1 MKKSFR
7 ILLSLLLIAA
17 VAVPFA
23 GPVLAA
29 APSDPVVTG
38 YTLPSSVRTM
48 GKGSNVPITV
58 SVKDTA
64 VTTSLIS
71 PDGEDTDNLDITRL
85 LDSFS
90 TGTIGGLKITSE
102 LGDPLCFEFVVTGA
116 VYSGT
121 GKTLRFMMGYK
132 NIPDSYNQL
141 ELTIRECVEYTDA
154 PYDPGVDVTNPMPL
168 VQISRGEMEPVHA
181 GEEFTLTV
189 TLTNTSKITGV
200 DSPVVVFSPS
210 EGLLIVDSTVS
221 KMAPNIKRGES
232 ATVSIRMKAAS
243 RIESPSQ
250 SVEVR
255 VNFQYYDG
263 NSNVNGNASE
273 TILIPAEVTGGSPE
287 TGAPLAVI
295 TRDDIEKVQAGQE
308 FTLNVNVKNT
318 GSVPLVQPVLSVTP
332 DSLLAMLD
340 PTMSRLLE
348 DIQPGATVSV
358 PIRLRARFQIS
369 SPSLSVD
376 LTLKYNYGAS
386 GQTSVSETV
395 FIPAYVN
402 SDPSISTPVHTEG
415 ATPNVIISQYSYGD
429 EAQIAAGSTFNLSM
443 EFKNTSSLFTVENIV
458 MTIGTGEGLTIS
470 SSSNTVYYPSLRAG
484 DTQSETLAITALPTA
499 KTGSAK
505 IDVSFTYEYVDNQQR
520 CKVNTTQNIAIP
532 IYQPDRFEVE
542 LPAMPES
549 VTAYEEMYVSL
560 PYVNKGKSEVSNVRA
575 ELIIPDGAVSAI
587 NPIQNLG
594 NFGSGSSGTIDFIFT
609 PQMPGQTEFTIAITY
624 EDPNAQEKTVE
635 FPVSLFVEE
644 PYYPIND
651 DPGYTEPGI
660 DEPEAG
666 RAGLPW
672 WAWAGGGVV
681 VAGAAGTAVAL
692 SRRKKHAKNALLDD
706 FEWQGD
712 EEGAAGGRG

>member
-7 ILLSLLLIAA
+7 ILLSILLIAA
-17 VAVPFA
+17 VAVPA
-23 GPVLAA
+23 AVPALAA

-38 YTLPSSVRTM
+38 YTLPSSVRSM

-64 VTTSLIS
+64 VITAAVS

-90 TGTIGGLKITSE
+90 TGKIDKIEITSE
-102 LGDPLCFEFVVTGA
+102 LGDPLCFDFVVTGA
-116 VYSGT
+116 VYSGV
-121 GKTLRFMMGYK
+121 GKELRFMMGYK

-141 ELTIRECVEYTDA
+141 DVTIKECVEYSES
-154 PYDPGVDVTNPMPL
+154 PYDPGVDVANPMPL
-168 VQISRGEMEPVHA
+168 VQISRGEMSPVRP

-189 TLTNTSKITGV
+189 TLKNTSKITGV
-200 DSPVVVFSPS
+200 ESPVVVFSPS
-210 EGLLIVDSTVS
+210 EGLMIVDSTVS
-221 KMAPNIKRGES
+221 KMAGDIKRNES
-232 ATVSIRMKAAS
+232 TTVSIRMKAAS

-250 SVEVR
+250 SVDVR

-263 NSNVNGNASE
+263 NSNVSGSATE
-273 TILIPAEVTGGSPE
+273 TILIPVEITGSTD

-295 TRDDIEKVQAGQE
+295 TRGDIAKVQAGQE
-308 FTLNVNVKNT
+308 FTLDVYVKNT

-340 PTMSRLLE
+340 PTMTRLLD
-348 DIQPGATVSV
+348 DIQPGETVTV

-376 LTLKYNYGAS
+376 LTLKYSYGSS

-395 FIPAYVN
+395 FIPSYVN
-402 SDPSISTPVHTEG
+402 SDPSISTGHTEG
-415 ATPNVIISQYSYGD
+415 ATPNVIISQYSYG
-429 EAQIAAGSTFNLSM
+429 ENAQIAAGSTFDLSM

-470 SSSNTVYYPSLRAG
+470 SSSNTMYYPSLRAG
-484 DTQSETLAITALPTA
+484 DTQSETIAITALPTA

-520 CKVNTTQNIAIP
+520 CKVSTTQNIAIP

-542 LPAMPES
+542 LPALPEYVS
-549 VTAYEEMYVSL
+549 AYEEMYISL
-560 PYVNKGKSEVSNVRA
+560 PYVNKGKSEINNVRA
-575 ELIIPDGAVSAI
+575 ELISPDGSVTSI

-594 NFGSGSSGTIDFIFT
+594 NFASGSSGTIDFIFT
-609 PQMPGQTEFTIAITY
+609 PQMSGQVEFTIAITY

-635 FPVSLFVEE
+635 FPVSLYVEE
-644 PYYPIND
+644 PYYPSYD
-651 DPGYTEPGI
+651 DPGMYDPGLEDTEN
-660 DEPEAG
+660 G
-666 RAGLPW
+666 RKIPW
-672 WAWAGGGVV
+672 WGWAGGGVV
-681 VAGAAGTAVAL
+681 AAGAAATAVTL
-692 SRRKKHAKNALLDD
+692 VRRKKHPKAALLDD

-712 EEGAAGGRG
+712 EGGKE

>member
-7 ILLSLLLIAA
+7 ILLSILLIAA

-23 GPVLAA
+23 VPVLAA
-29 APSDPVVTG
+29 GPSDPVVTG
-38 YTLPSSVRTM
+38 YTLPSSVRSM

-64 VTTSLIS
+64 VTTSLVS
-71 PDGEDTDNLDITRL
+71 PDGEDTENLDITRL
-85 LDSFS
+85 LDSF
-90 TGTIGGLKITSE
+90 TGGKIDMIEITSE
-102 LGDPLCFEFVVTGA
+102 LGDPLCFDFVVTGA
-116 VYSGT
+116 VYSGV

-132 NIPDSYNQL
+132 NIKDSYNQL
-141 ELTIRECVEYTDA
+141 DVTIRECVEYADS

-168 VQISRGEMEPVHA
+168 VQISRGEMNPVRA

-189 TLTNTSKITGV
+189 TLKNTSKITSV
-200 DSPVVVFSPS
+200 ESPVVVFSPS
-210 EGLLIVDSTVS
+210 QALMIVDSTVS
-221 KMAPNIKRGES
+221 KMAGDIKRNES
-232 ATVSIRMKAAS
+232 TTVSIRMKAAAS
-243 RIESPSQ
+243 IESPSQ
-250 SVEVR
+250 SVDVK

-263 NSNVNGNASE
+263 NSNVSGSASE
-273 TILIPAEVTGGSPE
+273 TILIPVETTGAAD

-295 TRDDIEKVQAGQE
+295 TRDDIAKVQAGQE
-308 FTLNVNVKNT
+308 FTLNINIRNT

-340 PTMSRLLE
+340 PTMTRLLE

-358 PIRLRARFQIS
+358 PIRLRARFQIT

-376 LTLKYNYGAS
+376 LTLKYNYGSS

-395 FIPAYVN
+395 YIPSYVN
-402 SDPSISTPVHTEG
+402 SDPSISTGRTEG

-429 EAQIAAGSTFNLSM
+429 DAQIAAGSTFDLSM
-443 EFKNTSSLFTVENIV
+443 EFKNTSTLFTVENIV

-484 DTQSETLAITALPTA
+484 DAQSETLAITALPTA

-505 IDVSFTYEYVDNQQR
+505 IDVSFSYEYVDNQQR

-542 LPAMPES
+542 LPAMPEA

-575 ELIIPDGAVSAI
+575 ELISPDGAVSAI
-587 NPIQNLG
+587 NPVQNLG
-594 NFGSGSSGTIDFIFT
+594 NFASGSSGTIDFIFT

-635 FPVSLFVEE
+635 FPVSLFVDE
-644 PYYPIND
+644 PYYPSFD
-651 DPGYTEPGI
+651 DPGMYDPGYE
-660 DEPEAG
+660 EPEVKRG
-666 RAGLPW
+666 IPW

-681 VAGAAGTAVAL
+681 VAGGAGTAVAL
-692 SRRKKHAKNALLDD
+692 ARRKKHPKNALLDD

-712 EEGAAGGRG
+712 DGGKG